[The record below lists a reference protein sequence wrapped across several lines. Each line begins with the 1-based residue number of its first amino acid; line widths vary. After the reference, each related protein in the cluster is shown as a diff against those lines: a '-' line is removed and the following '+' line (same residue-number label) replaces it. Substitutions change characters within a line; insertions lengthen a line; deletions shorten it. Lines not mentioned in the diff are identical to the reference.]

1 MRDRS
6 SNVIIA
12 LAALMLAACASVEHR
27 SDFSAPS
34 DGAVLAAFGQPYN
47 ATVSQGIY
55 YELKHGD
62 PIRAAAKG
70 IVVFARVWSPVGTMI
85 VVDHT
90 EGVHSF
96 YSGRIALKAE
106 EGDAVAKGRIIAVG
120 ASAGDE
126 KPVLTF
132 EIRRNGEALDPGK
145 LIAGY

>member
-6 SNVIIA
+6 LKIIIA
-12 LAALMLAACASVEHR
+12 LSALMLAACASVEHR
-27 SDFSAPS
+27 ANLASPS
-34 DGAVLAAFGQPYN
+34 DGVVLAAFGQPYK
-47 ATVSQGIY
+47 AGVSEGIY
-55 YELKHGD
+55 YELEPGD

-70 IVVFARVWSPVGTMI
+70 IVVFARVWSPVGIMI
-85 VVDHT
+85 VIDHA

-106 EGDAVAKGRIIAVG
+106 EGDTVAKGRIIAVG

-126 KPVLTF
+126 KPVFSF
-132 EIRRNGEALDPGK
+132 EIRKNGEALDPDK